1 MSISSLG
8 SPPAATDRPVESA
21 PVPAARV
28 PAATLE
34 TVTAVQHAA
43 QQPPSPQQVHEAVDK
58 LNKSLQQ
65 SSSDLLF
72 SVDSDTD
79 QVIVKLV
86 DQNTKEVIRQIP
98 SPEALELAKS
108 LDSAQGRLIKQVA

>member
-1 MSISSLG
+1 
-8 SPPAATDRPVESA
+8 SA
-21 PVPAARV
+21 PVPAPRA
-28 PAATLE
+28 PAAAVE
-34 TVTAVQHAA
+34 TAAAVERPA
-43 QQPPSPQQVHEAVDK
+43 QQQPSPQQVHEAVDK
-58 LNKSLQQ
+58 LNKSLKQ

-79 QVIVKLV
+79 KVIVKLV